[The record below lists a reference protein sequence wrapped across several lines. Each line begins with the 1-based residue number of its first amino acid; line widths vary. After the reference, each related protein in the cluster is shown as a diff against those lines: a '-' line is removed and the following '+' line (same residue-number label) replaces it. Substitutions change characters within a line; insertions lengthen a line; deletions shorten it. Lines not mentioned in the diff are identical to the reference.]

1 MSPLRTWLRRELL
14 LLFLV
19 TSLLAACGI
28 HPIHSETEM
37 MRHAEEFVAGLDLE
51 ILEEDHQALIISWF
65 DPGSPTSSMYSL
77 YEFSNSTGEVKQKL
91 RALYPAG
98 DIWLEFRGGE
108 WLGEAPLDIG
118 LLTPEEAKDYTLNML
133 LQPKFIPKL
142 KQGSE
147 RLQGTS
153 LLLICPWLGTKDG
166 FSLIYADAVALTEE
180 RQLWVRLHA
189 SGIARC
195 HAGTGNE

>member
-1 MSPLRTWLRRELL
+1 MNMLTSWIRWDFLL
-14 LLFLV
+14 LLM
-19 TSLLAACGI
+19 AAGLPTGCGV
-28 HPIHSETEM
+28 HPIHSEAEM
-37 MRHAEEFVAGLDLE
+37 MRHAEEFVSGLDLE
-51 ILEEDHQALIISWF
+51 VLEEDHQALIIGRF
-65 DPGSPTSSMYSL
+65 DPGSPTSSMSSL
-77 YEFSNSTGEVKQKL
+77 YEFSNSTEEVRDKL

-153 LLLICPWLGTKDG
+153 LLLICPWLETKDG

-180 RQLWVRLHA
+180 GQLWVQLHA
-189 SGIARC
+189 SGIDRC